1 MPTSYPGGVDNFGV
15 PSLPEQTP
23 LSSAG
28 DSTRNHPELLRDIGD
43 AAEALEA
50 NAALK
55 SHDHSGDVA
64 DIHKGVKLAQANTHE
79 SVDTD
84 TALTAIHHTLGV
96 GANQAAPGNHVHA
109 YSALTGKP
117 IVTCTSTTRP
127 ASPTLGL
134 LIYELDTYRLRTWA
148 QYPTDTAPSWRFLL
162 GPLPNIRLRQG
173 AAQQLTY
180 SGTILEWREE
190 VEDQYNGF
198 DKDVSLTN
206 VNIKEAGIYQVTAA
220 VQWDPQFVPD
230 VAHVVIVVNGVETTV
245 RQSQF
250 MRGNLFTP
258 GFSQTITA
266 TAPLR
271 LALND
276 IVTVKVSYTVGG
288 GLLAFIFSF
297 FDAASKVN
305 SRLDLV
311 YQGP

>member
-1 MPTSYPGGVDNFGV
+1 M
-15 PSLPEQTP
+15 
-23 LSSAG
+23 
-28 DSTRNHPELLRDIGD
+28 GD
-43 AAEALEA
+43 AVEALQH
-50 NAALK
+50 NAGLK
-55 SHDHSGDVA
+55 GHDHSGDA
-64 DIHKGVKLAQANTHE
+64 SDIAKGIKLTQANTHQ

-84 TALTAIHHTLGV
+84 TATSALHHTLGT

-117 IVTCTSTTRP
+117 IISCTSSTRP
-127 ASPTLGL
+127 SSPTLGL
-134 LIYELDTYRLRTWA
+134 LIYETDTYRLRAWA
-148 QYPTDTAPSWRFLL
+148 QYPGDSVPSWRFLL

-173 AAQQLTY
+173 AAQQLVYT
-180 SGTILEWREE
+180 GTILEWRDEI
-190 VEDQYNGF
+190 EDDYGCF
-198 DKDVSLTN
+198 DQTVSLTN

-220 VQWDPQFVPD
+220 VQWDPEFVPD
-230 VAHVVIVVNGVETTV
+230 IAHAVIVVNGVETTV

-258 GFSQTITA
+258 GFSQTLTV

-271 LALND
+271 LAVND
-276 IVTVKVSYTVGG
+276 IVTVKVSYTAGG

-297 FDAASKVN
+297 FDSPSKVN